1 MVGNVPNQ
9 GCLVLGGGTF
19 GDVQPG
25 EMANSSSS
33 TSSLLDTDDR
43 DAFEWEVRD
52 CTTAF
57 WQHAVAG
64 SCAGIMEHCMVY
76 PIDTVKTRMQASH
89 NQHGVLR
96 TAKSVFRRYGI
107 RGLFRGVTVIG
118 AGCVP
123 AHVGLFGTYELAKA
137 HLIDVHSA
145 EHQPTRA
152 AACGALSAIVHDTI
166 LTPTDV
172 VKQRLQLGGY
182 SGAGDCYAKIW
193 RLEGLSGFYRSLPTT
208 LAMNVPYNGLLI
220 AANESFKKIFHLRGT
235 MRLVDAPWYFF
246 TAGLSGAVA
255 SALTVPMDV
264 VKTRLQT
271 QGLDPGEVQVR
282 QQVVLR
288 YTGIWSTMQIIYGN
302 EGLKGFF
309 RGIGPRMMLAMPS
322 AAVCWGTY
330 ETVSTLLRRLDR

>member
-1 MVGNVPNQ
+1 MVGNVPNE

-19 GDVQPG
+19 EDGRRGQ
-25 EMANSSSS
+25 MANSS
-33 TSSLLDTDDR
+33 TSLLLDAADGDK

-52 CTTAF
+52 STTAF

-76 PIDTVKTRMQASH
+76 PIDTVKTRMQASF
-89 NQHGVLR
+89 NQQGVFQ
-96 TAKSVFRRYGI
+96 TAWSVCRKDGI

-137 HLIDVHSA
+137 RLIDAESS

-152 AACGALSAIVHDTI
+152 AACGALSAVVHDTI

-182 SGAGDCYAKIW
+182 SGAADCYAKIW
-193 RLEGLSGFYRSLPTT
+193 RLEGLAGFYRSLPTT

-220 AANESFKKIFHLRGT
+220 AANESFKKLFHLRET
-235 MRLVDAPWYFF
+235 MRLVDAPWYFL

-271 QGLDPGEVQVR
+271 QGLDPCEAR
-282 QQVVLR
+282 SEVVLR
-288 YTGIWSTMQIIYGN
+288 YTGILPTIKIIHRN

-330 ETVSTLLRRLDR
+330 ETVSAMLRRLDR